1 MKGRSGG
8 GLARPRALPRPI
20 RQLVFLAIGVAVG
33 AVLFRGENF
42 LERALVDLRFFIIS
56 SFRVGQAPSDRV
68 AIVAMDNHSEDV
80 LKVRYGSAWRQFHPD
95 LVRTLNAAGASLV
108 VFDAKFLDE
117 EPRWDPA
124 LAQAIRAAGNVIA
137 GEDEPGSTTPGL
149 RPAFRAV
156 GDLRWKSLGRIPRY
170 LRVSAQ
176 AGALPPL
183 SLVAAEQEAA
193 LRGRAPPDIRFRRP
207 PGFWI
212 NFRWEPE
219 HFFSFSY
226 ADVLRAS
233 AGRIADPGRTALS
246 VFADRIV
253 LVGLDDRTS
262 QADRFAFPN
271 TMLRQHPGVFGQAC
285 AVETILC
292 RAAVTRAPPWVDG
305 LLTAG
310 VLALALLVFEV
321 RSRKLRALLLVLLP
335 IGFFV
340 AATAALSASNAW
352 VGCAPVLVGFTA
364 VLVLHWVDMRIILAS
379 RLSQAMGFDPRL
391 VDAFRLENTRAGGP
405 VRREVAILIAD
416 VRGYT
421 AYVSST
427 SPAVVSTVM
436 GQYMAAME
444 RCITA
449 EGGYINKYVGDQIVA
464 VFGFPLAAAGSAERA
479 VRAGI
484 AMLVELDGLVAIW
497 KQQGTACIERIGIG
511 LDAGPVVFTEIGG
524 RTKSQ
529 FDIIG
534 DCINGASRIEQ
545 LTKELKRSMLLS
557 EEVFEGIEGNDSLSG
572 AFRFVQ
578 TVAVRGQ
585 GRRRVYGSVRERSV
599 PGRRRPA

>member
-1 MKGRSGG
+1 VSG
-8 GLARPRALPRPI
+8 RPRVSPARSRLSGRLV
-20 RQLVFLAIGVAVG
+20 RQAVLLAVGVVVG

-56 SFRVGQAPSDRV
+56 SFHVRPTVSDRV
-68 AIVAMDNHSEDV
+68 AVVAMDNRSEEV
-80 LKVRYGSAWRQFHPD
+80 LKVHYGTRWRQFHPV
-95 LVRTLNAAGASLV
+95 LIRTLNAAGASLV
-108 VFDAKFLDE
+108 VFDATFLDE
-117 EPRWDPA
+117 EPSWDPA
-124 LAQAIRAAGNVIA
+124 LAEAVRAAGNVIA
-137 GEDEPGSTTPGL
+137 GEDEPGSTVPAL
-149 RPAFRAV
+149 RSAFRAV
-156 GDLRWKSLGRIPRY
+156 GDLRWKAMGGIPRY

-176 AGALPPL
+176 AAALRPL
-183 SLVAAEQEAA
+183 SLVAAEQDAA
-193 LRGRAPPDIRFRRP
+193 LRGGAPPDPRFRRP

-212 NFRWEPE
+212 NFRWEPD

-233 AGRIADPGRTALS
+233 DGRIADSGRTALS

-271 TMLRQHPGVFGQAC
+271 TMLSQYPGVFGQAS
-285 AVETILC
+285 AVETIL
-292 RAAVTRAPPWVDG
+292 RGAAVTRAPPWVDG

-310 VLALALLVFEV
+310 FLVLALLALEI
-321 RSRKLRALLLVLLP
+321 RARKARALLLVLLP
-335 IGFFV
+335 VGYFG

-352 VGCAPVLVGFTA
+352 LGCAPVLMGFAA
-364 VLVLHWVDMRIILAS
+364 VLLLHWVDQRMTLAS
-379 RLSQAMGFDPRL
+379 RLSRAMGFDPRL
-391 VDAFRLENTRAGGP
+391 MDAFREESTRSGGP

-421 AYVSST
+421 AYVSGTDS
-427 SPAVVSTVM
+427 AVVSAVM
-436 GQYMAAME
+436 TEYMAAME

-449 EGGYINKYVGDQIVA
+449 EGGYINKYVGDEIVS
-464 VFGFPLAAAGSAERA
+464 VFGFPLAAEGAAERA

-484 AMLVELDGLVAIW
+484 AMLLELDGLVAVW
-497 KQQGTACIERIGIG
+497 KERGTACIERIGIG
-511 LDAGPVVFTEIGG
+511 IDAGPVVFAEIGG

-545 LTKELKRSMLLS
+545 LTKQLKQSMLLS
-557 EEVFEGIEGNDSLSG
+557 EEVYRAVEGNDSLSG
-572 AFRFVQ
+572 SFGFVK
-578 TVAVRGQ
+578 TAAVRGQ
-585 GRRRVYGSVRERSV
+585 GRRRVYGRVR
-599 PGRRRPA
+599 